1 MTIRAVIFD
10 MDGVVIDSEN
20 LWQQSEVELFRE
32 LGIGLT
38 QPLLKQT
45 RGLVTKDMVNHW
57 CDDFQITTVAR
68 EELMKRYDDQMVENM
83 RTRVPLMKGAR
94 EAVRFFRE
102 KGLPVALASC
112 STHVHIDAVLERH
125 KLRELFSLVVSAAG
139 IMPGK
144 PHPEIYL
151 HTAKKLGV
159 DPTHCLA
166 IEDSFF
172 GVVSALAARMKVLA
186 MPDPHEYGQSR
197 FDAAHMKIRSL
208 REINDEL
215 FNKLSEI

>member
-10 MDGVVIDSEN
+10 MDGILIDSEN
-20 LWQQSEVELFRE
+20 LWQQSEVELFGE
-32 LGIGLT
+32 LGIDLT
-38 QPLLKQT
+38 QTLLQQT
-45 RGLVTKDMVNHW
+45 RGLVTRDMVNHW
-57 CDDFQITTVAR
+57 CDGFYVTSVAR

-83 RTRVPLMKGAR
+83 RTRVPMMEGAR
-94 EAVRFFRE
+94 EAVGFFRE

-112 STHVHIDAVLERH
+112 STHKHIDAVLERH
-125 KLRELFSLVVSAAG
+125 KLKELFSLVVSASG

-151 HTAKKLGV
+151 HTAQKLGV
-159 DPTHCLA
+159 DPTRCLA

-197 FDAAHMKIRSL
+197 FDAAHLKIRSL

-215 FNKLSEI
+215 FNKLSKI